1 MAEYYIGRDNKQFG
15 PFPFEQLLANGLT
28 PDTLVWCSGMP
39 SWEKAKDVPELAG
52 LFAPQQPQYQQY
64 QPQYQP
70 QYQQPAYQQPQY
82 QQPQYQQ
89 PAYQHPQG
97 NYNQQTA
104 PQSTYLGWNIAL
116 TIVGVL
122 CICFYNPASLIL
134 GIIGIVYSSGAD
146 VAKNQG
152 DMATAQAKAKTAK
165 LMAIIGFSIIVLFFI
180 VGMFC
185 GALAFIL
192 EEFKHTL

>member
-1 MAEYYIGRDNKQFG
+1 M
-15 PFPFEQLLANGLT
+15 
-28 PDTLVWCSGMP
+28 
-39 SWEKAKDVPELAG
+39 
-52 LFAPQQPQYQQY
+52 
-64 QPQYQP
+64 
-70 QYQQPAYQQPQY
+70 
-82 QQPQYQQ
+82 
-89 PAYQHPQG
+89 
-97 NYNQQTA
+97 
-104 PQSTYLGWNIAL
+104 
-116 TIVGVL
+116 L

-165 LMAIIGFSIIVLFFI
+165 LVAIIGFSIIVLFFI